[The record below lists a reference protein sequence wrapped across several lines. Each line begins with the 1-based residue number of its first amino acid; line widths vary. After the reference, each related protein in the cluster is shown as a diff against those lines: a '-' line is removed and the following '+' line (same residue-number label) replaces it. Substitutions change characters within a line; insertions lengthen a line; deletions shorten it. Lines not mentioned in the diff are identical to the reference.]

1 MKLSTK
7 LTSGFGAVLALL
19 LILAGLAYWA
29 LSSAN
34 SGFSRYRHLT
44 VNANLAGRLQSE
56 MLAIRMQVKDYI
68 LTGSEDV
75 LKQYNAAFENI
86 FKEISTAQ
94 TDIKNPARAQIV
106 DKTDDDLKEY
116 NQYFEQI
123 KKFRVQRNDIVKNS
137 LYALGPAMEKNL
149 TEIMETANRDNDM
162 EAAFRA
168 GLAMSNMLSVRLY
181 ATQFLETNSHGAV
194 DRVNDHLAE
203 MKENLR
209 ILDASLQNPE
219 RKKLLA
225 ELRPMLEKYIADFAK
240 VTEIIFARN
249 NVVSNHL
256 NVLGA
261 DVGDNMD
268 ELMKLYLDDQKEI
281 GNHVQATN
289 SRTNMTII
297 VLSLA
302 SILLGMIT
310 AFFIIRTTLRQLGK
324 DPAVISDIAE
334 AIAGG
339 DLNIRFDAEAVGVY
353 SNMKDMAEQLT
364 RVVSD
369 VREGSGMVAAG
380 SNELSSSAQA
390 LSQGAT
396 EQAASIEEVSS
407 SMEEMAANIQQN
419 TENATSTESIASK
432 AAQDAGESGEAV
444 KEAVI
449 AMKNIAEKISIIE
462 EIARQTNLL
471 ALNAAIEAA
480 RAGEHGKGFAVVAA
494 EVRKLAERSGTAAGE
509 ISDLS
514 TTTMNVAEK
523 AGRMLEELVPNIR
536 KTADLI
542 QEISAASTEQ
552 SSGVEQINQA
562 IAQLDNVIQQNASAS
577 EEMASTSEE
586 LSGQST
592 QLQTTMAF
600 FKVSSGGSPIRRRK
614 VKVGNAPA
622 PALPPGKKTGAPKTA
637 PSPAPSPAPKSAP
650 KPAPQTAPKTAPQ
663 TAAKSAPKPVPPA
676 SGFDMDMNDGEFER
690 F

>member
-44 VNANLAGRLQSE
+44 VNANLAARLQSE
-56 MLAIRMQVKDYI
+56 MLAARMHVKDYI
-68 LTGSEDV
+68 LTGSEDI

-86 FKEISTAQ
+86 FKEMSTAQ
-94 TDIKNPARAQIV
+94 TDIKDPARAQIV
-106 DKTDDDLKEY
+106 DRTDDQLKEY

-123 KKFRVQRNDIVKNS
+123 KKFRVQRDDIVKNS

-149 TEIMETANRDNDM
+149 DKILETSNRDNDM
-162 EAAFRA
+162 EAAYRA
-168 GLAMSNMLSVRLY
+168 GLALSDMLSVRLY
-181 ATQFLETNSHGAV
+181 ATQFLEDNSQTAV
-194 DRVNDHLAE
+194 DRVQEKLAD
-203 MKENLR
+203 MKKNLHV
-209 ILDASLQNPE
+209 LDGSLQNPE
-219 RKKLLA
+219 RRKLLA
-225 ELRPMLEKYIADFAK
+225 ELHPMVEKYADGFTK

-249 NVVSNHL
+249 KVVSSHL
-256 NVLGA
+256 SVIGA
-261 DVGDNMD
+261 DVGDKMD
-268 ELMKLYLDDQKEI
+268 ELKQLFLDDQREI

-289 SRTNMTII
+289 SRTNMIII

-302 SILLGMIT
+302 SLLLGVIT

-339 DLNIRFDAEAVGVY
+339 DLDISFDAEAIGVY
-353 SNMKDMAEQLT
+353 ANMKDMTEQLT

-369 VREGSGMVAAG
+369 VREGSAMVAAG

-419 TENATSTESIASK
+419 TENATSTESIAAK
-432 AAQDAGESGEAV
+432 AALDAGESGAAVSEAV
-444 KEAVI
+444 V

-509 ISDLS
+509 ISELS
-514 TTTMNVAEK
+514 TTTVNVAEK

-536 KTADLI
+536 KTADLV

-552 SSGVEQINQA
+552 STGVEQINQA

-592 QLQTTMAF
+592 QLQNTMAF
-600 FKVSSGGSPIRRRK
+600 FKVGGGGSPIRRRK
-614 VKVGNAPA
+614 VSVATAPA
-622 PALPPGKKTGAPKTA
+622 PALPSGKKSGAPKTA
-637 PSPAPSPAPKSAP
+637 
-650 KPAPQTAPKTAPQ
+650 T
-663 TAAKSAPKPVPPA
+663 KPVRPA
-676 SGFDMDMNDGEFER
+676 SGFDMNMDDGEFER